1 MTKKELKAKRE
12 SCARRVV
19 NMLSAEDEH
28 SFLEELKKAQEL
40 IKFYCDNLEHYEVSK
55 APWASSRT
63 IYDLVEVLSRLQ
75 RRTAEICCDVNGES
89 QRYELL
95 NNMIGD
101 CDAE

>member
-28 SFLEELKKAQEL
+28 SFLEELKSIQNL
-40 IKFYCDNLEHYEVSK
+40 IKFYCDNLEHSEENK

-63 IYDLVEVLSRLQ
+63 IYNLVEVLSKLQ
-75 RRTAEICCDVNGES
+75 KKTAEICCDVSGES

-95 NNMIGD
+95 NQLIGD

>member
-28 SFLEELKKAQEL
+28 SFLEELKSIQNL
-40 IKFYCDNLEHYEVSK
+40 IKFYCDNLEHYEENK

-63 IYDLVEVLSRLQ
+63 IYDLVEVLSKLQ

-89 QRYELL
+89 QTYELL
-95 NNMIGD
+95 NQLLGYCGD
-101 CDAE
+101 E